1 MMKNLLDDLAEGEG
15 PMQRAQRAMR
25 PPLPKRFHKEAKAVE
40 RDGAWVLELDGKT
53 ARTPAKNLLAAP
65 NRAIGD
71 ALAAEWNA
79 LGEFVDPA
87 QMPLTRLLN
96 VAIDRVAV
104 ESEAVA
110 ADIAKY
116 AGSDLVC
123 YRAAEPEGL
132 VEAQTAAWDPV
143 LDWAR
148 DALGARFSLSE
159 GVRHVAQPEASLA
172 AVRAEVDRVP
182 RPFGLAALATVTALT
197 GSVLIALM
205 LARGA
210 IAPDAAWD
218 AAHVDETWNAQTW
231 GEDTDAKKR
240 LASRRLEFDAAVR
253 VLGALAP

>member
-1 MMKNLLDDLAEGEG
+1 MKNLLDDLADGEG

-40 RDGAWVLELDGKT
+40 RDGAFVLELDGKT

-79 LGEFVDPA
+79 LGEIVDPA

-96 VAIDRVAV
+96 VAIDRVAGD
-104 ESEAVA
+104 SEAVA

-116 AGSDLVC
+116 AGTDLVC
-123 YRAAEPEGL
+123 YRASEPEGL
-132 VEAQTAAWDPV
+132 VAAQAAAWDPV

-148 DALGARFSLSE
+148 DTLGARFSLSE
-159 GVRHVAQPEASLA
+159 GVRHVAQPEASLT
-172 AVRAEVDRVP
+172 AVRAEIDKAEK
-182 RPFGLAALATVTALT
+182 PFGLAALATVTALT

-210 IAPDAAWD
+210 LTAEATWD
-218 AAHVDETWNAQTW
+218 AAHVDESWNAAKW
-231 GEDTDAKKR
+231 GEDADAKKR
-240 LASRRLEFDAAVR
+240 LASRRTEFDAAAK
-253 VLGALAP
+253 LLALIPA